1 MNLTSWLG
9 LGFLVLLVVIV
20 LAVLVATLKKISASD
35 LDDASKSKWGLLFG
49 LSPGAGLYA
58 WHKRDELITNG
69 DDSGEDSGHT
79 EPEARD

>member
-9 LGFLVLLVVIV
+9 LGFVVLLVAIG
-20 LAVLVATLKKISASD
+20 AVAIGGTARKISTSD
-35 LDDASKSKWGLLFG
+35 LDDASKSKWGLLLG

-58 WHKRDELITNG
+58 WHKRDELMANG